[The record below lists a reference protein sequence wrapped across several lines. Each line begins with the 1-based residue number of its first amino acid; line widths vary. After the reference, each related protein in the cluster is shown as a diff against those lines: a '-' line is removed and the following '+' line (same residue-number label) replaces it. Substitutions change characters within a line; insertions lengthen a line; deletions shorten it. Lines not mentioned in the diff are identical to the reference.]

1 MNGSDE
7 FLDVELAGVVERRAS
22 GSLCGVLNFCSIVDR
37 SVTVRGVLRFLGGEV
52 IELGAEI
59 GNVAIQCKAAGALI
73 IVPLDIDFS
82 IEVSFFIDC
91 YFIFFFEGVE
101 QMIGLALAYIFN
113 TKVINYEGKQER
125 SPFVAPQTRG
135 EGALV
140 VVMLEKARL

>member
-1 MNGSDE
+1 M
-7 FLDVELAGVVERRAS
+7 VK
-22 GSLCGVLNFCSIVDR
+22 
-37 SVTVRGVLRFLGGEV
+37 
-52 IELGAEI
+52 LGAEI
-59 GNVAIQCKAAGALI
+59 GDVVVHCEAAGALI

-140 VVMLEKARL
+140 VVVLEKERL